1 MDAST
6 STSTVQ
12 ANFKNE
18 MDTIAASME
27 SIRRWKENVNLVNQ
41 YDCPICYESY
51 DKGSVGALK
60 CGHIFHRNCLMQ
72 WFKLG
77 TTCPKCNQTSSMED
91 SRTVFLDNKSKIN
104 SSNMNLILR
113 PIDLDLVDHMK
124 KLFELSNIVDKWRL
138 FIPGYLMSGLLVIL
152 MLAYWLCITTDNYIE
167 MAYNQTAKN
176 VIRSRY
182 SKELEIYV
190 EKNVTNVK
198 YNVTTY
204 MLRDEYIDGKGFRSL
219 MGAQYAIVFGGYF
232 GVLFGAFSLIMFIL
246 YKKLIRFR
254 KMKEQSEN
262 IDTNRFV
269 DLTRELRKV
278 YDTIYIGSRYCVAVA
293 SIYLII
299 IAVNAVFVRLYANKY
314 AADYASLLEYTV
326 KQFQLIVEQNREAI
340 HVRSIDDIQREHM
353 HELLTNKD
361 QIYVNTFMTIFTAV
375 GAFVISAMC
384 SYVTLFPAFISL
396 QKTRKIN
403 KMIESAS
410 NQIENSSV

>member
-1 MDAST
+1 MSEMDAST

-12 ANFKNE
+12 VNFKNE

-41 YDCPICYESY
+41 YDCSICYESY

-77 TTCPKCNQTSSMED
+77 TTCPKCNETSSMED
-91 SRTVFLDNKSKIN
+91 SRTVFLDNKSKTN

-113 PIDLDLVDHMK
+113 PIDLRLVDHMMK
-124 KLFELSNIVDKWRL
+124 MFEFSNTVNKWRL
-138 FIPGYLMSGLLVIL
+138 FLPGYLMSGLLVIL
-152 MLAYWLCITTDNYIE
+152 MLAYWLCITTDDYIE
-167 MAYNQTAKN
+167 IAYNQTAKN

-232 GVLFGAFSLIMFIL
+232 GILFGAFSLIMFFL

-254 KMKEQSEN
+254 KMKEH
-262 IDTNRFV
+262 DTIRFL

-278 YDTIYIGSRYCVAVA
+278 YDTIFVGSHYCAAVA

-299 IAVNAVFVRLYANKY
+299 IAVNVVLVRLYANRI

-384 SYVTLFPAFISL
+384 SYVTLFPAFMSL

-403 KMIESAS
+403 KIIESVS
-410 NQIENSSV
+410 NGVTFNS